1 MNTKNKIIA
10 TLLFFLSI
18 NLSQAQDIKV
28 TSGTAFHISSGVV
41 FHVNGLTL
49 TPSATFDLNG
59 LSITKASSTTT
70 ATSTGNDYLTRIY
83 ELSHA
88 GTYPTFTG
96 ALRVDYLQ
104 SELPA
109 SLVTNENLLEV
120 NYYDG
125 TAWNQV
131 STASRDVSTNYV
143 ISGALT
149 SQTLRE
155 ITLASSS
162 AALPVTWLNFTAT
175 KQDKAVLLNWS
186 TAQELNTLDFVVQH
200 STDAKNFTNVASQP
214 AAGNSNVIQNY
225 YYVHTSPVTGY
236 NYYRLH
242 QRDFDGESS
251 YSEIRSV
258 KLNTALNTNDVR
270 VLGNPLQTNE
280 LTLVTPIE
288 QEIALYDMVGKLCLK
303 QQLEAGS
310 HTLDVS
316 FLPKGMYLVQ
326 TATSSQKIIKL

>member
-1 MNTKNKIIA
+1 MNTKNKIIV

-49 TPSATFDLNG
+49 TPSATFDLDG
-59 LSITKASSTTT
+59 LSITKNAAITQTANGNASITRAYTFS
-70 ATSTGNDYLTRIY
+70 ATSP
-83 ELSHA
+83 S
-88 GTYPTFTG
+88 FSG
-96 ALRVDYLQ
+96 AVRVDYED
-104 SELPA
+104 SELNSITEA
-109 SLVTNENLLEV
+109 DLEV

-125 TAWNQV
+125 TAWNPV
-131 STASRDVSTNYV
+131 STASRDVSNNYV
-143 ISGALT
+143 ISNSLT

-214 AAGNSNVIQNY
+214 AAGNSNSIQNY

-310 HTLDVS
+310 HTLDVG

>member
-1 MNTKNKIIA
+1 MNTKNKIIV

-18 NLSQAQDIKV
+18 NLSQAQDITV
-28 TSGTAFHISSGVV
+28 TSGTAFQISSGVI

-49 TPSATFDLNG
+49 TPSATFDLDG
-59 LSITKASSTTT
+59 LSITKNAAITQSLPSGNTNASITRAYTFS
-70 ATSTGNDYLTRIY
+70 ATSP
-83 ELSHA
+83 S
-88 GTYPTFTG
+88 FSG
-96 ALRVDYLQ
+96 AVRVDYEDN
-104 SELPA
+104 ELNNITEA
-109 SLVTNENLLEV
+109 DLEV

-162 AALPVTWLNFTAT
+162 AALPVTWLNFTAAR
-175 KQDKAVLLNWS
+175 QDKAVLLNWS

-225 YYVHTSPVTGY
+225 YYEHTSPVMGY